1 MTSTTEDFRVEN
13 SFSPQPGPS
22 GLQKKLPL
30 DTSPDKCP
38 ICLDGFENMAY
49 LDLCFHR
56 FCFRC
61 VQEWSKNKA
70 ECPLCK
76 QPFHSIFH
84 SVRAEDDFKEYV
96 LQPTQNDSFSNPGG
110 QRFRYRTTMIRDR
123 GASFR
128 RPQGNGVLLE
138 RLSIPPR
145 ERNND
150 IQHILRQFVARLQAE
165 ARSLP
170 QIQEQEVIRFRRSL
184 YRRGMRVQSVE
195 DGGRFRDISSE
206 FFRRNPA
213 CLHRLVPWLKREL
226 TVLFGAHGSLVNI
239 VQHIIMSNVTRYD
252 LESQAFIDELKPFL
266 LNRTGHFLHEF
277 ISFARSPFNIEAYD
291 LHANYEDPAPPHEE
305 GSQSDSSVIM
315 ISADEAETQE
325 LNLKEP
331 TTAVTQA
338 PWDDETPGPSYST
351 AKNVHTT
358 SSSFDSFESSG
369 EEPVRGE
376 TNSYVQGETSQDLS
390 EDCVIVGYVK
400 PLAER
405 TPELVE
411 LSSDSSD
418 SIFEG
423 KADAVKKQ
431 GEVPFQ
437 SDSNSDASSCSNETQ
452 SVVSKDEHIVKCH
465 KPDTSSSDQKVTSK
479 KDKDKESASSSPRNG
494 ESSSAIKYQKDS
506 VSIQSRKRERSSDS
520 HSQDSKHGRGKRG
533 RSKHRRKNNKHV
545 RRRSSSSRSKSKRL
559 KKRMRTRERSLSR
572 KSKRVFP
579 SRENRSRSRSRGH
592 SKRRSRS
599 RDYDHYTF
607 KDTYGNRYLSR
618 NWVRGRSES
627 SFGRRALSRANYPRQ
642 HFSSEFST
650 QSFFEGR
657 ANARNQNHHSE
668 DRSHHHERQRS
679 RSRSN
684 TRSRHPYVG
693 SDRVRVEKP
702 GGKRKYKTRHLEDY
716 HGTTGPIQEDS
727 LSDEEDCS
735 RRPSS
740 KFENSYKNE
749 IGLSENPM
757 SIQKR
762 DERNKKRPRSL
773 SVEIVY
779 EGATVNT
786 VCLPK
791 KKKEKKK
798 HIGNSSHS
806 SPSVITIYIDS
817 DVDSEE
823 KENTRCGNNTSW
835 LGKNQLSEKQADFVS
850 STVGPNE
857 NKDAPTL
864 LADANI
870 RADCDIAIRSNG
882 FDNATEPLDDL
893 PLQETSND

>member
-1 MTSTTEDFRVEN
+1 MTSPTEDFRVEN

-22 GLQKKLPL
+22 GLQRKIPL

-96 LQPTQNDSFSNPGG
+96 LRPTQNDSFSNPGG
-110 QRFRYRTTMIRDR
+110 QRFRYRTTMTRDR

-128 RPQGNGVLLE
+128 RPHGNGVLLE

-145 ERNND
+145 DRNND

-291 LHANYEDPAPPHEE
+291 LHANYEEPALPYEE

-315 ISADEAETQE
+315 ISPDEAETQE
-325 LNLKEP
+325 LNPNEP
-331 TTAVTQA
+331 TTTVTQA

-358 SSSFDSFESSG
+358 TSSSFDSSDSSDEGPVRVKTKSYVGGESS
-369 EEPVRGE
+369 
-376 TNSYVQGETSQDLS
+376 QDSS

-418 SIFEG
+418 SSFDEKINVVRKRG
-423 KADAVKKQ
+423 A
-431 GEVPFQ
+431 VPFQ

-452 SVVSKDEHIVKCH
+452 SVVSKDESIVKYH
-465 KPDTSSSDQKVTSK
+465 KSDTPPSDQKVTSK
-479 KDKDKESASSSPRNG
+479 KKDKESASSSPRNG
-494 ESSSAIKYQKDS
+494 ESSSAIKYQKGPVS
-506 VSIQSRKRERSSDS
+506 VRYRKRERSSDS
-520 HSQDSKHGRGKRG
+520 HSQDSRHGRGKRG
-533 RSKHRRKNNKHV
+533 RSKHRRKSDKHV
-545 RRRSSSSRSKSKRL
+545 RRRRSSSSRSKSKRL
-559 KKRMRTRERSLSR
+559 KKRMRNRERSLSR

-579 SRENRSRSRSRGH
+579 SREGRSRSRSRGH
-592 SKRRSRS
+592 NKRRSRS
-599 RDYDHYTF
+599 RDYDHYSF
-607 KDTYGNRYLSR
+607 KDAYGNRYHSR
-618 NWVRGRSES
+618 TWVRAGSES
-627 SFGRRALSRANYPRQ
+627 SSGRRASSRANYPRQ

-657 ANARNQNHHSE
+657 IHARNENHHSE

-679 RSRSN
+679 RSSSN
-684 TRSRHPYVG
+684 TRSRHPSVG
-693 SDRVRVEKP
+693 SERVRVEKP

-716 HGTTGPIQEDS
+716 HETSGPIQEDS
-727 LSDEEDCS
+727 LSDEENCFQ
-735 RRPSS
+735 RPSS
-740 KFENSYKNE
+740 KLENYRNE
-749 IGLSENPM
+749 IGLSENPA
-757 SIQKR
+757 SIEKR
-762 DERNKKRPRSL
+762 GERIRKRPRSL
-773 SVEIVY
+773 SVEIIY
-779 EGATVNT
+779 EGATNT
-786 VCLPK
+786 ICPPK

-817 DVDSEE
+817 DMDPEE
-823 KENTRCGNNTSW
+823 RENTRCGNNTSW
-835 LGKNQLSEKQADFVS
+835 VGKNQLSEKQADFLS
-850 STVGPNE
+850 PAVGPHE
-857 NKDAPTL
+857 NKVVPTL

-870 RADCDIAIRSNG
+870 RAECGIAIRNNG
-882 FDNATEPLDDL
+882 FDNATEPLGDL
-893 PLQETSND
+893 PLRETSND